1 MYFRNPAGVF
11 ALVISI
17 DELPD
22 VGYHEFLTIPFMSY
36 LEECPGFMVVGT
48 LLGGTLGVL

>member
-11 ALVISI
+11 ALFISI

-22 VGYHEFLTIPFMSY
+22 VGYHEFLKIPFMSY